1 MALGETIIKLKK
13 LVKLDFEENKKE
25 IVALIE
31 MLEVPELV
39 YDDEEEQTKLM
50 SGMYVPQDWWWN

>member
-1 MALGETIIKLKK
+1 MTLGQTLERLKYLIKLDYK
-13 LVKLDFEENKKE
+13 ENEKE

-31 MLEVPELV
+31 EIEVPELV
-39 YDDEEEQTKLM
+39 YDDEEEKTKLM

>member
-1 MALGETIIKLKK
+1 MTLGETIIKLKK

>member
-1 MALGETIIKLKK
+1 
-13 LVKLDFEENKKE
+13 
-25 IVALIE
+25 